1 MNNQATSFDITNTAL
16 QPVTNGRY
24 FDATGKRII
33 LPFSYTELERARR
46 FALRLLNSFH
56 FRTGNNILITALLDQ
71 VVQLMPV
78 ERAIYAAGLVL
89 VSADSSIYD
98 AKRVESI
105 IRRFEL
111 SAAINITSATLDGL
125 EQLGHD
131 PKTLFSGL
139 TVWAAP
145 CAYDRLIEYP
155 ETSVMRYM
163 EIGPAIAMECPYKN
177 GAHIDRFEW
186 QVEAIDGELVLSSRV
201 ERCAEFSQYRTGTRG
216 VVHHGSCQC
225 GNPDPRVIL
234 SD

>member
-1 MNNQATSFDITNTAL
+1 MNNAVTSPAITNTAL
-16 QPVTNGRY
+16 QPVTYGRY
-24 FDATGKRII
+24 FDAKGKRII

-46 FALRLLNSFH
+46 SALRILNSFH

-71 VVQLMPV
+71 AVQLMPV

-89 VSADSSIYD
+89 VSADASIYD

-111 SAAINITSATLDGL
+111 SAAINITAATLEGL

-131 PKTLFSGL
+131 PQTLFSGL

-145 CAYDRLIEYP
+145 CAYEKLSAYP

-163 EIGPAIAMECPYKN
+163 EIGPAIAMECLYKN

-186 QVEAIDGELVLSSRV
+186 QAESIDDELVLSSRI
-201 ERCAEFSQYRTGTRG
+201 ERCADFSQYRTGIRG
-216 VVHHGSCQC
+216 MVHHGSCQC
-225 GNPDPRVIL
+225 GNPDPRIVL
-234 SD
+234 Y